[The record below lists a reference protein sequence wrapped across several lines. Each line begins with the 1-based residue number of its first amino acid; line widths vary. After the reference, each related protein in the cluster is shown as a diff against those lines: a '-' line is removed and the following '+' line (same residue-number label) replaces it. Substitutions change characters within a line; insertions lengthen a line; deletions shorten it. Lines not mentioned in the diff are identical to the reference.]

1 MNELI
6 VYTLKSAFVLSLLY
20 LPYTLMLRRERFFRL
35 NRMTLVGILV
45 TALLIPICRY
55 KVSVPVEESNSTIVQ
70 TQELV
75 YRTETIIVGTEDSA
89 HWDVW
94 EWLTLIY
101 AIGMGCML
109 CLRIYQLTQIRRIMR
124 QGCLWRQKE
133 DDGVTLYC
141 HAGNEAPFSWMRS
154 IVVSQQ
160 DYENNSREI
169 LLHERAHIQCHHSF
183 DILLL
188 TLAEVLQWW
197 NPMVY
202 RLGNSLR
209 NVHEYEADDY
219 VLRQGVSLNS
229 YQQLLARKAL
239 AGTAYV
245 FANNFNRNHV
255 VRRIEMMKRPDSSP
269 WRRSKVLYIVPLLAF
284 SLVISATPV
293 IEPLLFLDGEEISRE
308 RMNQLTK
315 DSIDHIDVLT
325 SPSATEIYGERAKG
339 GAVIISSKSYKDATA
354 DVAERHSDDNE
365 VFLIAEEMPEF
376 VGGKKALKK
385 YMQQHL
391 NYPPE
396 ISEYGLQGRFDV
408 SFIVE
413 MDGSITNVVAKLI
426 NQMGEGPD
434 AVIRTSKHEGKT
446 EPNAENIGQIMQV
459 WKSATEQVVAQM
471 PRWKPARQQGRT
483 VRAQVTIPLYYR
495 LN

>member
-6 VYTLKSAFVLSLLY
+6 VYTLKSAFVLTLLY

-101 AIGMGCML
+101 AIGVGFML

-160 DYENNSREI
+160 DYENNRREI
-169 LLHERAHIQCHHSF
+169 LLHERAHIRCYHSL

-188 TLAEVLQWW
+188 TVVETLQWW

-219 VLRQGVSLNS
+219 VLRQGVSLNG

-239 AGTAYV
+239 AGTAFV

-269 WRRSKVLYIVPLLAF
+269 WRRSKVLYLVPLLAF

-308 RMNQLTK
+308 RMNQLPK

-325 SPSATEIYGERAKG
+325 SPSATEVYGERAKG
-339 GAVIISSKSYKDATA
+339 GAIIISSKSTRDLPAGTA
-354 DVAERHSDDNE
+354 VAEEGHE

-376 VGGKKALKK
+376 VGGEKALKEYISRHVTYPSKILK
-385 YMQQHL
+385 YG
-391 NYPPE
+391 
-396 ISEYGLQGRFDV
+396 IQGRLDV
-408 SFIVE
+408 SFVVE
-413 MDGSITNVVAKLI
+413 IDGSITNVTAKPNNEKGTGADVVITGFHRDDEIQPNGELVPQLLQI
-426 NQMGEGPD
+426 WTESAEQM
-434 AVIRTSKHEGKT
+434 
-446 EPNAENIGQIMQV
+446 
-459 WKSATEQVVAQM
+459 VAQM

-483 VRAQVTIPLYYR
+483 VRAQVTLPLYYR

>member
-6 VYTLKSAFVLSLLY
+6 VYTLKSAFVLTLLY
-20 LPYTLMLRRERFFRL
+20 LPFMLMLRQERFFRL

-75 YRTETIIVGTEDSA
+75 YRTEIIIVGTDASV
-89 HWDVW
+89 HWGVW

-101 AIGMGCML
+101 AIGVGFML

-160 DYENNSREI
+160 DYENNRREI
-169 LLHERAHIQCHHSF
+169 LLHERAHIRCYHSL

-188 TLAEVLQWW
+188 TVVETLQWW

-219 VLRQGVSLNS
+219 VLRQGVSLNG

-239 AGTAYV
+239 AGTAFV
-245 FANNFNRNHV
+245 FANNFNSNHV
-255 VRRIEMMKRPDSSP
+255 MKRIEMMKRPDSSP
-269 WRRSKVLYIVPLLAF
+269 WMRSKVLYLVPLIAF

-308 RMNQLTK
+308 RMERLPK
-315 DSIDHIDVLT
+315 DSIDHIEVLR
-325 SPSATEIYGERAKG
+325 SPSATKVYGERAKG
-339 GAVIISSKSYKDATA
+339 GAIIIS
-354 DVAERHSDDNE
+354 
-365 VFLIAEEMPEF
+365 
-376 VGGKKALKK
+376 
-385 YMQQHL
+385 
-391 NYPPE
+391 
-396 ISEYGLQGRFDV
+396 
-408 SFIVE
+408 
-413 MDGSITNVVAKLI
+413 
-426 NQMGEGPD
+426 
-434 AVIRTSKHEGKT
+434 
-446 EPNAENIGQIMQV
+446 
-459 WKSATEQVVAQM
+459 
-471 PRWKPARQQGRT
+471 
-483 VRAQVTIPLYYR
+483 
-495 LN
+495 

>member
-20 LPYTLMLRRERFFRL
+20 LPYTLMLRRERYFRL

-101 AIGMGCML
+101 AIGAGCML
-109 CLRIYQLTQIRRIMR
+109 CLRIYQLTQIRRVMR
-124 QGCLWRQKE
+124 QGCLWQEKE
-133 DDGVTLYC
+133 DDGITIYC
-141 HAGNEAPFSWMRS
+141 HAGDEAPFSWMRD
-154 IVVSQQ
+154 IVVNQH
-160 DYENNSREI
+160 DYETNSREI

-188 TLAEVLQWW
+188 TVAEVLQWW

-219 VLRQGVSLNS
+219 VLRQGVSLNG

-239 AGTAYV
+239 AGTAFV
-245 FANNFNRNHV
+245 FANNFNSNHV
-255 VRRIEMMKRPDSSP
+255 MKRIEMMKRPDSSP
-269 WRRSKVLYIVPLLAF
+269 WMRSKVLYLVPLIAF

-308 RMNQLTK
+308 RMNQLPK

-325 SPSATEIYGERAKG
+325 SPSATEVYGERAKG
-339 GAVIISSKSYKDATA
+339 GAVIISSKSKKDTT
-354 DVAERHSDDNE
+354 
-365 VFLIAEEMPEF
+365 I
-376 VGGKKALKK
+376 
-385 YMQQHL
+385 
-391 NYPPE
+391 
-396 ISEYGLQGRFDV
+396 
-408 SFIVE
+408 
-413 MDGSITNVVAKLI
+413 
-426 NQMGEGPD
+426 GPHKFW
-434 AVIRTSKHEGKT
+434 T
-446 EPNAENIGQIMQV
+446 
-459 WKSATEQVVAQM
+459 
-471 PRWKPARQQGRT
+471 
-483 VRAQVTIPLYYR
+483 
-495 LN
+495 

>member
-55 KVSVPVEESNSTIVQ
+55 KVHVPVENSSSTIVQ

-75 YRTETIIVGTEDSA
+75 YRTEIIIVGTDASV
-89 HWDVW
+89 HWGVW

-101 AIGMGCML
+101 AIGVGFML

-160 DYENNSREI
+160 DYENNRREI
-169 LLHERAHIQCHHSF
+169 LLHERAHIRCYHSL

-188 TLAEVLQWW
+188 TVVETLQWW

-219 VLRQGVSLNS
+219 VLRQGVSLNG

-239 AGTAYV
+239 AGTAFV
-245 FANNFNRNHV
+245 FANNFNSNHV
-255 VRRIEMMKRPDSSP
+255 MKRIEMMKRPDSSP
-269 WRRSKVLYIVPLLAF
+269 WMRSKVLYLVPLIAF

-376 VGGKKALKK
+376 VGGEKALKK

-391 NYPPE
+391 TYPSK
-396 ISEYGLQGRFDV
+396 ILEYGIQGRLDV
-408 SFIVE
+408 SFLVE
-413 MDGSITNVVAKLI
+413 VDGSITNVTAKL
-426 NQMGEGPD
+426 NNEKGTGAD
-434 AVIRTSKHEGKT
+434 AVITGFHRGDKIQPNGELVPQLLQIWT
-446 EPNAENIGQIMQV
+446 ESAEQM
-459 WKSATEQVVAQM
+459 VAQM

-483 VRAQVTIPLYYR
+483 VRAQVTLPLYYR